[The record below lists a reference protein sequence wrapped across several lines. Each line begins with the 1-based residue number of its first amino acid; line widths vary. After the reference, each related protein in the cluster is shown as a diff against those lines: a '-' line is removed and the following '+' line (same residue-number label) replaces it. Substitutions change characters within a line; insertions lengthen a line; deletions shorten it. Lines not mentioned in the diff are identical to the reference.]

1 MSQTLAIPGRAVG
14 MDEGETMVDDP
25 FMPTQSETVE
35 VSEMGRIVIPAAF
48 RQALNLHVGD
58 DVIVELE
65 GGSLRLRTRR
75 ERIRR
80 AQRNLYEQVKRGPSL
95 VDELIAER
103 RAEAARE

>member
-14 MDEGETMVDDP
+14 MDEGETMVDNP
-25 FMPTQSETVE
+25 FMPTNSETVK
-35 VSEMGRIVIPAAF
+35 VSEMGRIVIAAAF
-48 RQALNLHVGD
+48 RQELGLCVGA

-80 AQRNLYEQVKRGPSL
+80 AQRNLYQQVKRGPSL